1 MIEQAAKITPD
12 HLRRDAYLYIRQ
24 ATIRNGSPKRGSLE
38 RQYALHQKAVA
49 LGWPNERVVVID
61 CDLGRS
67 GASTRD
73 REGFE
78 RLIADVSE
86 GHVGM
91 VLASDMSRL
100 SRNCR
105 DWHDL
110 VKICACNDTLIFI
123 DDEVYNLA
131 GLDDHLLLLVR
142 LALPT
147 FETRVPRRCLPVALA
162 ANGSSSV

>member
-1 MIEQAAKITPD
+1 MIEQALKITPD

-24 ATIRNGSPKRGSLE
+24 ATIRKRSPKRDSLQ

-61 CDLGRS
+61 GVLGRS

-73 REGFE
+73 REGFQ
-78 RLIADVSE
+78 RLIVDVNE
-86 GHVGM
+86 GRVGM
-91 VLASDMSRL
+91 VLASDVSRF

-110 VKICACNDTLIFI
+110 VKICACNDTLIFLK
-123 DDEVYNLA
+123 DEVYDLT
-131 GLDDHLLLLVR
+131 GLDDHLLLLLR

-147 FETRVPRRCLPVALA
+147 FETRVPRRCLTAVPATDGFSNV
-162 ANGSSSV
+162 